1 MHPAAGGGV
10 AALILVAAII
20 LPGCA
25 ALRRTTPPTGPEVVP
40 WSQRQSDLRALRHFE
55 LQGRVAVTTGTDGF
69 SAGLR
74 WQQNDDQAL
83 IDLSAPLGFGAAHIQ
98 QTDNILRV
106 TTNKGVTLDSDA
118 ASEQLRATL
127 GFDAPL
133 RSLRFWIVGTSDPQ
147 SSADVSLDESQRLV
161 RLDQEGWQVQY
172 GDYTVVKKT
181 IWLPLSLTVTHESL
195 RLKIVIH
202 DWQLYSLMG
211 D

>member
-10 AALILVAAII
+10 AALILLAAIT

-25 ALRRTTPPTGPEVVP
+25 MLRQSTPQAGPEVVP
-40 WSQRQSDLRALRHFE
+40 WSQRQSDLQALHHYD
-55 LQGRVAVTTGTDGF
+55 LQGRVAVTNGTDGF

-74 WQQNDDQAL
+74 WQQNDDQTL

-133 RSLRFWIVGTSDPQ
+133 RSLRFWIVGSSDP
-147 SSADVSLDESQRLV
+147 SSPADVALDDSQRLV
-161 RLDQEGWQVQY
+161 RLDQEGWQIQY
-172 GDYTVVKKT
+172 GDYTVVQKKL
-181 IWLPLSLTVTHESL
+181 WLPLSLTVTHDAL

-202 DWQLYSLMG
+202 DWQLYSLLG

>member
-1 MHPAAGGGV
+1 MV
-10 AALILVAAII
+10 AVL

-25 ALRRTTPPTGPEVVP
+25 ILRGHEAETGPEVVP
-40 WSQRQSDLRALRHFE
+40 WAQRQNDLTALHHFD
-55 LQGRVAVTTGTDGF
+55 LQGRVAVTNGSDGF

-98 QTDNILRV
+98 QTDDILRV
-106 TTNKGVTLDSDA
+106 TTSKGVTLDSE
-118 ASEQLRATL
+118 ASRQELRNTL

-133 RSLRFWIVGTSDPQ
+133 QSLRFWIVGCSDPGTP
-147 SSADVSLDESQRLV
+147 AEVTLDDSQRLKH
-161 RLDQEGWQVQY
+161 LAQEGWQIDY
-172 GDYTVVKKT
+172 GEYAVVKNRL
-181 IWLPLSLTVTHESL
+181 WLPASLTVTHEAL

-202 DWQLYSLMG
+202 DWQLYSILG